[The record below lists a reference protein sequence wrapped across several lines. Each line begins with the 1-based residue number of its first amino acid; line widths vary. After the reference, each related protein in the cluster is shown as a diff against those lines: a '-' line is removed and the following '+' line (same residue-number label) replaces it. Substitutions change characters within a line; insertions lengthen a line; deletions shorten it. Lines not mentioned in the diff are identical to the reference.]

1 MDGVLVDTDASYIEA
16 VLRTVQWL
24 LVHDA
29 GIADDGPA
37 VSRADVRAFKLAGG
51 WNNDWDLSA
60 ALYRWL
66 VAGPTPGPSGA
77 SPFGTPTAP
86 WGGAVP
92 ASNPRG
98 ASWSG
103 APATL
108 RGGAA
113 PAETTMS
120 LRREAGSAPDA
131 ARISL
136 EEHGRRAGARA
147 PRTWEEIRGIF
158 DEIYGGTATAVARY
172 GMPPRVHNPRG
183 LCENEAVLL
192 TPALV
197 AELRSLGVAKFGVVT
212 GRSQAEWEAI
222 AARVPLPPGTV
233 VSTEAHGKKPD
244 PAPLRR
250 VVEALDA
257 CSFLAVGD
265 TMDDLRMVQ
274 EYARLPGAR
283 PGLPVVLCPPEE
295 EATYGAAG
303 AVWFIRELDG
313 LPGVLRSLLRT

>member
-1 MDGVLVDTDASYIEA
+1 VFDVDGVLVATDASYIEA

-66 VAGPTPGPSGA
+66 LAGPAAT
-77 SPFGTPTAP
+77 TA
-86 WGGAVP
+86 A
-92 ASNPRG
+92 
-98 ASWSG
+98 
-103 APATL
+103 
-108 RGGAA
+108 
-113 PAETTMS
+113 
-120 LRREAGSAPDA
+120 LRRAAGSAAAA
-131 ARISL
+131 ARLSL
-136 EEHGRRAGARA
+136 EEHGRRAGVRA

-158 DEIYGGTATAVARY
+158 DEHYSGTATAVARH

-197 AELRSLGVAKFGVVT
+197 DALGRLGVSRFGVVT
-212 GRSQAEWEAI
+212 GRSQAEWDAI

-250 VVEALDA
+250 ALDA
-257 CSFLAVGD
+257 LNARAFAAVGD

-295 EATYGAAG
+295 EATYRAAG
-303 AVWFIRELDG
+303 ALWFIRTVDG
-313 LPGVLRSLLRT
+313 LAEVLRSLLRT

>member
-1 MDGVLVDTDASYIEA
+1 MDGVLVDTDASYSEA

-29 GIADDGPA
+29 GITDDGPA

-60 ALYRWL
+60 VLYRWL
-66 VAGPTPGPSGA
+66 LAGPGPSAA
-77 SPFGTPTAP
+77 SWSGTAAVPR
-86 WGGAVP
+86 GGAVP
-92 ASNPRG
+92 A
-98 ASWSG
+98 
-103 APATL
+103 ATTS
-108 RGGAA
+108 A
-113 PAETTMS
+113 
-120 LRREAGSAPDA
+120 LRRAARSAADA

-136 EEHGRRAGARA
+136 DEHGRRAGARA

-158 DEIYGGTATAVARY
+158 DEYYGGTATAVARY

-244 PAPLRR
+244 PEPLRR

-257 CSFLAVGD
+257 RLFVAVGD

-274 EYARLPGAR
+274 KYARLPGAR
-283 PGLPVVLCPPEE
+283 TGLPVVLCPPEE
-295 EATYGAAG
+295 EATYRAAG

-313 LPGVLRSLLRT
+313 LPEVLRSLLRT

>member
-37 VSRADVRAFKLAGG
+37 VSRADVRAFKLTGG

-66 VAGPTPGPSGA
+66 LA
-77 SPFGTPTAP
+77 SPA
-86 WGGAVP
+86 
-92 ASNPRG
+92 
-98 ASWSG
+98 
-103 APATL
+103 ATTV
-108 RGGAA
+108 A
-113 PAETTMS
+113 
-120 LRREAGSAPDA
+120 LRRVAGSAAEA

-136 EEHGRRAGARA
+136 EEHGRCAGTRA

-183 LCENEAVLL
+183 LCEEETVLL

-197 AELRSLGVAKFGVVT
+197 GELRSLGVAKFGVVT
-212 GRSQAEWEAI
+212 GRSRAEWEAI

-257 CSFLAVGD
+257 RSFLAVGD

-274 EYARLPGAR
+274 QSARLPGAR

-295 EATYGAAG
+295 EATYRAAG
-303 AVWFIRELDG
+303 ALWFIREIGG
-313 LPGVLRSLLRT
+313 LALVLRNLTRI

>member
-29 GIADDGPA
+29 GITDDGPA

-66 VAGPTPGPSGA
+66 LAGPAPGPSGA
-77 SPFGTPTAP
+77 SPSGTAAASEGGAVSGLQR
-86 WGGAVP
+86 GGAVP
-92 ASNPRG
+92 A
-98 ASWSG
+98 
-103 APATL
+103 AT
-108 RGGAA
+108 
-113 PAETTMS
+113 TTS
-120 LRREAGSAPDA
+120 RRRAAGSAADA

-136 EEHGRRAGARA
+136 AEHGRRAGARA
-147 PRTWEEIRGIF
+147 PRTWEEVRGIF
-158 DEIYGGTATAVARY
+158 DELYGGTATAVARY

-197 AELRSLGVAKFGVVT
+197 DTLRRLGVAKFGVVT

-222 AARVPLPPGTV
+222 ATRVPLPPGTV

-244 PAPLRR
+244 PEPLRR

-257 CSFLAVGD
+257 RSFVAVGD

-283 PGLPVVLCPPEE
+283 AGLPVVLCPPEE
-295 EATYGAAG
+295 EATYRAAG
-303 AVWFIRELDG
+303 AVWFIRTVDG
-313 LPGVLRSLLRT
+313 LAGVLRALLRT